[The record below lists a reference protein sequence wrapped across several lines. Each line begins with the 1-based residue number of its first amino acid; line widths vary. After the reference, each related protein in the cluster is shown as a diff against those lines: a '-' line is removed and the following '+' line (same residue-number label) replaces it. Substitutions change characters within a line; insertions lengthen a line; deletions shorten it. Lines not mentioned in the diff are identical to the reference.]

1 MASITLREIDKKY
14 GKVHAVRGI
23 SMEIADGEFIAF
35 LGPSGCGKSS
45 TMRMIAGLEEITA
58 GDILFNGESVIRK
71 QPGGRNVAMAF
82 ENYALYP
89 TLTVYENLAFPLRSS
104 GIKKE
109 ELDRRVREIA
119 EVVGLTSILEKRT
132 PGLSSGQAQ
141 AVGLAR
147 ALIRKPNVLLLDEPI
162 SHLDTSQ
169 RFAMRMYI
177 KRLHIDLGYTM
188 ILVTHDQEDAMS
200 MADRVAVMEMGKLHQ
215 IATPRDI
222 YDRPANRFVAG
233 FIGDIPMN
241 FLPCTPAN
249 ENERTYLTGKGLRIA
264 LPDRLSN
271 IRLYDRMELGIRPYD
286 LKVTGTQ
293 DDNAFAATVLH
304 VECLGDMNVV
314 LAQFADVKLQVAAS
328 VLVKPNRGD
337 IIWLKP
343 DMEKVSLF
351 ERESGNVVSL

>member
-23 SMEIADGEFIAF
+23 SMDIADGEFIAF

-45 TMRMIAGLEEITA
+45 TMRMIAGLEEITG
-58 GDILFNGESVIRK
+58 GDILFNGESVIRR
-71 QPGGRNVAMAF
+71 QPGERNVAMAF

-89 TLTVYENLAFPLRSS
+89 TLTVYENLAFPLRSA
-104 GIKKE
+104 GVNKE
-109 ELDRRVREIA
+109 ELDLRVREMA
-119 EVVGLTSILEKRT
+119 EVVGLTSILDKRT

-215 IATPRDI
+215 IATPREI

-241 FLPCTPAN
+241 FLPCSPVS
-249 ENERTYLTGKGLRIA
+249 ENERICLAGEGLRIV
-264 LPDRLSN
+264 LPDRLSKAG
-271 IRLYDRMELGIRPYD
+271 LCEELELGVRPYD
-286 LKVTGTQ
+286 LKVAAAQ
-293 DDNAFAATVLH
+293 EENAFAATVLH

-314 LAQFADVKLQVAAS
+314 LAQCGEIKLQVAAS
-328 VLVKPNRGD
+328 VRIKPNRGKT
-337 IIWLKP
+337 IWLKP
-343 DMEKVSLF
+343 DMNKVSLF
-351 ERESGNVVSL
+351 KRESGDAV